1 MRLVFFNTAEDLS
14 RSLWKMIQQ
23 AADKMMKE
31 KGILDLVQRQG
42 AAAVLSSEVKNRYAL
57 LPWMAANGHEAIV
70 GLLVEEGADLKA
82 KDAYGYTPLHLA
94 SWRGNEAT
102 VRWLLKRGAN
112 FEAQDA
118 TNYTPLYMAVRNGH
132 KGYCEVTTRKGGWF
146 SRLKISDC
154 NTPLQAA
161 KSGHEIVVRS
171 AGPNQHKC
179 CLLGS
184 WLQAGCLPGITC
196 VFNSTR
202 QPSLNSYPWAT
213 MHVS

>member
-1 MRLVFFNTAEDLS
+1 MGDIYIYSSAKRVLSCICRSTDLADFLMWSLGKLQEKLQSQDFKVNSIEDITLSHLLDQSDAMDALSLLQHGGGLVKITV
-14 RSLWKMIQQ
+14 KMIQQ

-132 KGYCEVTTRKGGWF
+132 KAIARSLLEKG
-146 SRLKISDC
+146 
-154 NTPLQAA
+154 
-161 KSGHEIVVRS
+161 
-171 AGPNQHKC
+171 AGFR
-179 CLLGS
+179 G
-184 WLQAGCLPGITC
+184 
-196 VFNSTR
+196 
-202 QPSLNSYPWAT
+202 
-213 MHVS
+213 